1 MITPRIVQLAPAEG
15 PDSGPGGA
23 TDSGTGDSGTGDGSR
38 LYAAVEAPTGVVYR
52 QRYGAGAERRGE
64 VEGFL
69 VPLFG
74 DRAFRAL
81 RDLFEQDFAGAG
93 TRDHP
98 WTEQERAHLA
108 ALVGAVRYWAGDG
121 TRERPH
127 PLRLDEDR
135 LGETDQA
142 WVPVHTPDG
151 PGTLLWC
158 RAN

>member
-1 MITPRIVQLAPAEG
+1 MTTPRFVHLN
-15 PDSGPGGA
+15 PGGA
-23 TDSGTGDSGTGDGSR
+23 DGGGEGSSR

-52 QRYGAGAERRGE
+52 QQYGAGAERRGE

-81 RDLFEQDFAGAG
+81 RDLFEQDFRG
-93 TRDHP
+93 TGTHGHP
-98 WTEQERAHLA
+98 WTDQERARLA
-108 ALVGAVRYWAGDG
+108 ALVGDVRYWAGDG

-135 LGETDQA
+135 LDQADQA

-158 RAN
+158 RAG